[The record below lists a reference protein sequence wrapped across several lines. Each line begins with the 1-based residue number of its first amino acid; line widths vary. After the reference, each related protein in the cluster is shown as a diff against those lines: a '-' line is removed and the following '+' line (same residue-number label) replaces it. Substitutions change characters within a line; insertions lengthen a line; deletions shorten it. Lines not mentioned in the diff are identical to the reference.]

1 MYVQYKALFGA
12 RGVSNAYTDS
22 TRFACISLPSQENVR
37 RSIYSNEESTQNIP
51 CTHDTQQPV
60 PPQCQYKDKQPKQ
73 PIIEEFQK
81 NTQIPV
87 YKEEQ
92 QTPKSAIKTTFQRR
106 DPEKLLPVMS
116 PVFNMR
122 EICKQCI
129 LLEDHLSHTEKRC
142 TDCCIKHFLTIEA
155 LAEEAITLDKKTEMD
170 KTIHTLPQTV
180 RDLQKLWY
188 EDPEKNAHAVSQK
201 LREIRKQFQIDS
213 FSIIF
218 MGSDCETCTNGVCP
232 IKKN

>member
-1 MYVQYKALFGA
+1 MYVRYSSLFGV
-12 RGVSNAYTDS
+12 RGASNAYTDS
-22 TRFACISLPSQENVR
+22 TRFACVSLPSQENVR
-37 RSIYSNEESTQNIP
+37 RSIYSDEESKQNIV
-51 CTHDTQQPV
+51 CTHDTSQPL
-60 PPQCQYKDKQPKQ
+60 PPQCQYTKKDQQ
-73 PIIEEFQK
+73 PIIEEFQRK
-81 NTQIPV
+81 TLLPV
-87 YKEEQ
+87 YTEK
-92 QTPKSAIKTTFQRR
+92 PKDTKMSFQRQ

-170 KTIHTLPQTV
+170 KKIHTLPQAV
-180 RDLQKLWY
+180 RDLQKMWY
-188 EDPEKNAHAVSQK
+188 EDPEKNAHEVSQK

-218 MGSDCETCTNGVCP
+218 TGNDCETCVNGVCP
-232 IKKN
+232 IKKK